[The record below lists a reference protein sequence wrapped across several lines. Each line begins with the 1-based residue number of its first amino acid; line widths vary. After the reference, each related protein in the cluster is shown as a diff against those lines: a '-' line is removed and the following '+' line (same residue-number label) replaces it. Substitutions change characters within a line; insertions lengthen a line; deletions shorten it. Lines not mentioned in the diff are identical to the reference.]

1 MLATVPRGLKF
12 TAAVLVGAGALH
24 RRLTRGKPTSA
35 MFDSING
42 IPALRPDK
50 AARKAAANECLSR
63 PKKTGD
69 KLQVKVSARAPSLLA
84 AFASP

>member
-50 AARKAAANECLSR
+50 GARKAAANECLSR